1 MERFDL
7 VPLLDYIDPDYSY
20 ERWCQVGMA
29 LKHEGYSM
37 AVWDDWSRRGAKYQ
51 EGECLKKWTTFEEN
65 TETIVTGATV
75 TQFAKEGGWK
85 KSPPR
90 ISGKREPFILTEED
104 FDGPPICVESTEF
117 KIPGEEWK
125 PYEDVINYLTAL
137 FKPDEYVGLVLN
149 SYQEKDGKY
158 RPIEDGNEKRTA
170 GQLIKLLQQRKRVN
184 MVLGSLQNEA
194 AGGWIRF
201 NPLDGQG
208 AKNSNVTDY
217 RFALVESDNMP
228 LGKQLALIKH
238 MELPCGAVV
247 YSGGKSVHAIVH
259 IDANTRKEYQ
269 ERVQKLYD
277 ICNKNGF
284 KVDTQNK
291 NPSRMSRLPGV
302 TRNGVK
308 QFLVGTNMGKKSWE
322 EWIAWLDEQNDDLPP
337 FDNLETVLKDPPPL
351 SPALIEGAL
360 RMGHKGM
367 LTGPSKAGKSFL
379 LMELAIA
386 VSSGRRWLVWECHK
400 GKVLYVNLEIDAP
413 SCINRFQQIYDA
425 LGDSTISDWKENID
439 IWNLR
444 GKAIPM
450 DKLAPII
457 VRRAKGQ
464 GYALVII
471 DPIYKVITGDEN
483 SASDMAY
490 FGNQFDLI
498 CTEVGCALMYCHH
511 HSKGAQGMKKA
522 ADRGSGSGV
531 FARDVDLM
539 VDATALVLPE
549 GDANE
554 NPAYCIST
562 IAREFPA
569 TPDFAIRFVH
579 PIHKIDETLDPSR
592 TEGSIE
598 GNRTAGNNAQTK
610 KKDERYWSF
619 IELLETHLKAGDRVT
634 QSQMAEQLGVN
645 TMTVRRYLQRANDP
659 SRIYAVEN
667 GRGGCIKW
675 AETML
680 VNPNKNPNNSI

>member
-1 MERFDL
+1 MEKFDL

-20 ERWCQVGMA
+20 ERWVQVGMA
-29 LKHEGYSM
+29 LQSEGYSC
-37 AVWDDWSRRGAKYQ
+37 AVWDEWSSKGAKYH
-51 EGECLKKWTTFEEN
+51 EGECLKKWPTFKEE
-65 TETIVTGATV
+65 TETPVTGATI
-75 TQFAKEGGWK
+75 TQLAKEGGWK
-85 KSPPR
+85 GN
-90 ISGKREPFILTEED
+90 SGGGKLPFWGFMIPESAILGPDLVEPD
-104 FDGPPICVESTEF
+104 DF
-117 KIPGEEWK
+117 KIPDDEWK
-125 PYEDVINYLTAL
+125 PCDDAINYLSAL
-137 FKPDEYVGLVLN
+137 FKPDEYVGLVLH
-149 SYQEKDGKY
+149 SYQDKDHKWK
-158 RPIEDGNEKRTA
+158 PIENGNEKRTA
-170 GQLIKLLQQRKRVN
+170 GELIESLKRYKRVD
-184 MVLGSLQNEA
+184 MSLGSLQNEA
-194 AGGWIRF
+194 AGGWIRI

-238 MELPCGAVV
+238 MELPCAAIV

-259 IDANTRKEYQ
+259 VDANTIAEYR

-308 QFLVGTNMGKKSWE
+308 QFLVGTHVGQKNWDA
-322 EWIAWLDEQNDDLPP
+322 WIQWLEEQNDTLPP
-337 FDNLETVLKDPPPL
+337 FDNLETVLEDPPPL
-351 SPALIEGAL
+351 SPVLIEGAL
-360 RMGHKGM
+360 RMGHKAI

-379 LMELAIA
+379 LMQAAVAIA
-386 VSSGRRWLVWECHK
+386 NGKRWLQWQCHK
-400 GKVLYVNLEIDAP
+400 GRVLYVNLEIDRA
-413 SCINRFQQIYDA
+413 SCINRFQKIYEE
-425 LGDSTISDWKENID
+425 LGLETADCAESID

-444 GKAIPM
+444 GKAVPM

-464 GYALVII
+464 GYAITII

-483 SASDMAY
+483 AASDMAY

-498 CTEVGCALMYCHH
+498 CTEVGCAVLYCHH

-522 ADRGSGSGV
+522 SDRGSGSGV
-531 FARDVDLM
+531 FARDADLII
-539 VDATALVLPE
+539 DATEIVLTE
-549 GDANE
+549 EQRAANDA
-554 NPAYCIST
+554 PAYCIST
-562 IAREFPA
+562 ICREFPS
-569 TPDFAIRFVH
+569 TPDFAIRFVY
-579 PIHKIDETLDPSR
+579 PIHRLDPDLDPSR

-610 KKDERYWSF
+610 KRDERYWSF

-634 QSQMAEQLGVN
+634 QSQMAEQLGVSLR
-645 TMTVRRYLQRANDP
+645 TVKTYMSRANTP
-659 SRIYAVEN
+659 TAIYAVEN
-667 GRGGCIKW
+667 GRGGCVKW
-675 AETML
+675 AETVL
-680 VNPNKNPNNSI
+680 A